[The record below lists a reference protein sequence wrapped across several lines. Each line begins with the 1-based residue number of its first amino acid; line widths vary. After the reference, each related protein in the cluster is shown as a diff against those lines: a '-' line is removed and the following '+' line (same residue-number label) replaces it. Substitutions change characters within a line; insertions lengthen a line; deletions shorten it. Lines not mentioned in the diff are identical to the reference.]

1 MKKNYYHDKVVV
13 ITGASSGIG
22 KSMALEFARRG
33 SSVVLGARTEKRLL
47 EVVDE
52 IKSFGGEAIH
62 CVMDVTQENLCKS
75 LVDTAISVFGRIDI
89 FICNAGISM
98 RANFNEV
105 ELDVLHRLMNVNFW
119 GTVNCTKYALPYL
132 IQTKGALVGVSSVA
146 GIHGLPGRTGYSASK
161 FAMTG
166 FLETIRIENMK
177 NNVHVMIA
185 IPGFT
190 SSNIRYTALTANGS
204 PQGESPRNE
213 KRMMSSE
220 VAAKY
225 IAEGLIKNKQ
235 YLMLDFEGK
244 ATSFLKKFNTSL
256 LDRLFYVS
264 MSKEPNAPVN

>member
-1 MKKNYYHDKVVV
+1 
-13 ITGASSGIG
+13 
-22 KSMALEFARRG
+22 
-33 SSVVLGARTEKRLL
+33 
-47 EVVDE
+47 
-52 IKSFGGEAIH
+52 
-62 CVMDVTQENLCKS
+62 
-75 LVDTAISVFGRIDI
+75 
-89 FICNAGISM
+89 
-98 RANFNEV
+98 
-105 ELDVLHRLMNVNFW
+105 
-119 GTVNCTKYALPYL
+119 
-132 IQTKGALVGVSSVA
+132 
-146 GIHGLPGRTGYSASK
+146 
-161 FAMTG
+161 
-166 FLETIRIENMK
+166 
-177 NNVHVMIA
+177 MIA